1 MNWKFI
7 GRTREL
13 AALEEQYQQP
23 ESNFIPIY
31 GRRRV
36 GKSELILRFKG
47 ERLGIYFVGKQA
59 PAALQIH
66 EFLLAASKCHNDPL
80 LASVSN
86 LNWRTA
92 LSEAVRR
99 WRGPRKLVLVLDEF
113 QWMGGE
119 DRSLPSVVQE
129 LWDREWQH
137 SGKVMLILA
146 GFYLGFLER
155 QELGSP
161 KPLGGPRTARMF

>member
-47 ERLGIYFVGKQA
+47 ERPGIYFVGSQ
-59 PAALQIH
+59 
-66 EFLLAASKCHNDPL
+66 
-80 LASVSN
+80 
-86 LNWRTA
+86 
-92 LSEAVRR
+92 
-99 WRGPRKLVLVLDEF
+99 
-113 QWMGGE
+113 
-119 DRSLPSVVQE
+119 
-129 LWDREWQH
+129 
-137 SGKVMLILA
+137 
-146 GFYLGFLER
+146 
-155 QELGSP
+155 
-161 KPLGGPRTARMF
+161 KPLGGRRTARILLEPFKQWEAAQFHPRLSNEDQARIYFITGGIPLYLLAFKQNKSLHQNILDTLLEEFSPLSHEPEFLL